1 MEEEET
7 EREIGI
13 NYVTDKNRDVT
24 ERDGGRIWT
33 KKQSLKKYYL
43 IVPYTVS

>member
-7 EREIGI
+7 ERERDI
-13 NYVTDKNRDVT
+13 NYVTDKKRDVT

-33 KKQSLKKYYL
+33 
-43 IVPYTVS
+43 